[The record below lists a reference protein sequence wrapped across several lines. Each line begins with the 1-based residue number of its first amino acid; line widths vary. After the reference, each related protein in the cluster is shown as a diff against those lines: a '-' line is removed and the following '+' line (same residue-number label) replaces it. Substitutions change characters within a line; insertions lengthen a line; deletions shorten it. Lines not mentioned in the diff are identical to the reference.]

1 MVSRHTV
8 SETELSS
15 EDGLRL
21 NVLLSQKLQ
30 AVRIDESRMML
41 YALTNKGE
49 ASVALNPNCRDDRY
63 LRHVREL
70 LSTHILGSPGGYP
83 VYINRWTRMGQD
95 RDNTTLHNLLLLGEP
110 EAVAAV
116 VHAPGLTPA
125 LAKLAWWVLPEAE
138 HARRMLVQPQVAESE
153 VAHELAQF
161 LIEYLPFETEPKAIM
176 DSVRLVLQPG
186 LVNEDEK
193 NNLWKRAS
201 RKGIYYVSFL
211 QAMPDDLPESC
222 PAHKEYADIESQLS
236 ILLAEG
242 NPYALLLIK
251 ALSPSGQVFLKTTES
266 AMDKLADES
275 TSVAL
280 FETIGQYFSN
290 ARPSDIYSGD
300 GKCRDSEAALTLA
313 ENCVEGSDATSGL
326 AAVLA
331 AVPEQRKRLVAI
343 LTLSFAGEN
352 LLDSFFSQSDTV
364 GPLMR
369 RKMAPWTKPMLEQ
382 VHRLLK

>member
-1 MVSRHTV
+1 MVSRKTI
-8 SETELSS
+8 SDSELSN
-15 EDGLRL
+15 EDSLRL
-21 NVLLSQKLQ
+21 NVLFSQKLR
-30 AVRIDESRMML
+30 AVRIDESKMIL
-41 YALTNKGE
+41 VALTDKGE
-49 ASVALNPNCRDDRY
+49 ASVMLNPNCRDDRY

-70 LSTHILGSPGGYP
+70 LSTHVLGSPGGYP
-83 VYINRWTRMGQD
+83 VYITRWTRMGQK

-116 VHAPGLTPA
+116 VHAPGLTPS

-138 HARRMLVQPQVAESE
+138 HARRMLVQPQVADSE
-153 VAHELAQF
+153 MAHELAQF

-186 LVNEDEK
+186 LVSEDER

-211 QAMPDDLPESC
+211 QAMPDDLPELCS
-222 PAHKEYADIESQLS
+222 AHQQQAGVESQLS
-236 ILLAEG
+236 TLLVEE
-242 NPYALLLIK
+242 NPYALLLNK
-251 ALSPSGQVFLKTTES
+251 ALSPGGQTFLKTAKAAIE
-266 AMDKLADES
+266 KLADES

-280 FETIGQYFSN
+280 FEVIGQYFSD
-290 ARPSDIYSGD
+290 AQLKDDPSDSL
-300 GKCRDSEAALTLA
+300 CRDSEAALAYA
-313 ENCVEGSDATSGL
+313 EACVDNPGVNKEL

-331 AVPEQRKRLVAI
+331 SAPEQCERLVAI
-343 LTLSFAGEN
+343 LTLSCAGES

-369 RKMAPWTKPMLEQ
+369 RKLAPWTTPMLEQ
-382 VHRLLK
+382 IRCLRK

>member
-1 MVSRHTV
+1 MVSRHTA
-8 SETELSS
+8 SETELSN

-49 ASVALNPNCRDDRY
+49 ASVALNPNCREDRY

-116 VHAPGLTPA
+116 VHAPGLTPE
-125 LAKLAWWVLPEAE
+125 LAELVWWVAPEAE

-153 VAHELAQF
+153 IAHDLARF
-161 LIEYLPFETEPKAIM
+161 LIEHLPFETEPNAIM

-186 LVNEDEK
+186 LVSDDER
-193 NNLWKRAS
+193 NDLWSRAS

-211 QAMPDDLPESC
+211 QAMPDDLPE
-222 PAHKEYADIESQLS
+222 PAPVHQQQAEIESL
-236 ILLAEG
+236 IATLLVEG
-242 NPYALLLIK
+242 NPYALLLNK
-251 ALSPSGQVFLKTTES
+251 LLSSEGQNFLKTAEA
-266 AMDKLADES
+266 AMEKLTDES

-280 FETIGQYFSN
+280 FEVIGRYFSGVRLN
-290 ARPSDIYSGD
+290 IAAC
-300 GKCRDSEAALTLA
+300 KDSESALAYAQSSVTSPDVTLP
-313 ENCVEGSDATSGL
+313 EL
-326 AAVLA
+326 ANVLA
-331 AVPEQRKRLVAI
+331 AVPEQRERLIAM
-343 LTLSFAGEN
+343 LALSLAGEN
-352 LLDSFFSQSDTV
+352 LLDSFFSHSDTV
-364 GPLMR
+364 GSLMR
-369 RKMAPWTKPMLEQ
+369 RKMAPWTTPMLEQ
-382 VHRLLK
+382 IRCLRF